1 MKTILSEKLIQ
12 EMCRYLKQG
21 VPIFTTCQAVGI
33 AESTYYDWVKRGQGF
48 HQERSQEEI
57 YVKFVEEVEKA
68 VAASEVNLLRDI
80 IKDKSWHAKAWI
92 LERRFP
98 KRWSKQSTL
107 EQGAIEKTPYEMIT
121 ELLEMFSSVPTERLQ
136 QIASRENHPHDTG

>member
-1 MKTILSEKLIQ
+1 MKTILNDKLIKDI
-12 EMCRYLKQG
+12 CSYLKEG
-21 VPIFTTCQAVGI
+21 VPILTTCKALKI
-33 AESTYYDWVKRGQGF
+33 SESIYYDWIKRGQGL
-48 HQERSQEEI
+48 HPERTQEEI

-68 VAASEVNLLRDI
+68 VAESEINLLDQI
-80 IKDKSWHAKAWI
+80 MKDKSWQAKAWI

-107 EQGAIEKTPYEMIT
+107 EQVAIEKTPHEMIT
-121 ELLEMFSSVPTERLQ
+121 EVLEMFSSIPTERLQ